1 VSVPGESSET
11 TSRRTGL
18 QGVRELWPAIAGALA
33 FRYAAYAAMTALAL
47 WAELRPAPTL
57 PDLVL
62 DHLPYLPFVDRA
74 NYLIWL
80 AAYLPL
86 AAALLLSDAGR
97 FVRYTVTGGLVS
109 LARGVTIA
117 LTGLGAPR
125 PGPPRAAAGSAETWR
140 ALAELLSPIGV
151 FRRSAIAAHLS
162 QDLFFSGHAAT
173 TFLLL
178 LYLRDRPRL
187 RLAALATHLA
197 VVASV
202 LLAHIHYAI
211 DVVGA
216 WAVTFALYV
225 LREGWPAPGSS
236 SRTWPGSSPSPGGRR
251 RW

>member
-1 VSVPGESSET
+1 VRAGGPTPEASPAGP
-11 TSRRTGL
+11 RRGT
-18 QGVRELWPAIAGALA
+18 VRELWPSVLGALA
-33 FRYAAYAAMTALAL
+33 FRYAAYAAMTAMAL
-47 WAELRPAPTL
+47 WAELRPAPSL

-62 DHLPYLPFVDRA
+62 SHVPYLSLVDRE

-97 FVRYTVTGGLVS
+97 FVRYTVSGGLVS
-109 LARGVTIA
+109 LARGATIA

-125 PGPPRAAAGSAETWR
+125 PGPARQALQQVDFWSAFG
-140 ALAELLSPIGV
+140 ELLSPLGV
-151 FRRSAIAAHLS
+151 FRRGAIAVHLG

-173 TFLLL
+173 TFLLF
-178 LYLRDRPRL
+178 LYLRDRRRL
-187 RLAALATHLA
+187 RWLALASHLV

-225 LREGWPAPGSS
+225 LREGWPAP
-236 SRTWPGSSPSPGGRR
+236 RAARP
-251 RW
+251 